1 MGYRPER
8 LVCVT
13 VNRMSLARIAVSP
26 QQKASHEFVTA
37 PTKVREVIFDG
48 AGNEFLRTCE
58 FVSKLSPSIARWA
71 KMRHAR
77 NRYTLGQEKLRPF
90 LHVFFF

>member
-8 LVCVT
+8 LACVT

-26 QQKASHEFVTA
+26 QRKASHEFVTA

-48 AGNEFLRTCE
+48 AGNEF
-58 FVSKLSPSIARWA
+58 FAY
-71 KMRHAR
+71 MRICIKIEPE
-77 NRYTLGQEKLRPF
+77 YCTMG
-90 LHVFFF
+90 